1 MKTESSDPFVQA
13 LASLCERHG
22 GHKAVAQRIGVSAEN
37 LWQILNG
44 IRLPSGNPRGVGPRL
59 RAAIASTYPD
69 WLERHPVA
77 VGDPPG
83 KLPISLDANPDYPAV
98 RRVRIKALAGV
109 NGYAVE
115 HMDEDGPPI
124 VFRADWFRAHG
135 YRPDKLVALRVCGQS
150 MEPSLYEGDLIV
162 VNTQQTEPKD
172 GRVFVVLYEG
182 VVSVKRLV
190 RDAGAWWLESDN
202 ADKRAFPRK
211 ACTDETTVPVG
222 EVVYKQSERI

>member
-1 MKTESSDPFVQA
+1 MPTDFGSRVRLARSLAKLTQKE
-13 LASLCERHG
+13 LASRVGMSQGALSELESAGFSSTLTVQIAHACGVDVQWLATGDGSPG
-22 GHKAVAQRIGVSAEN
+22 G
-37 LWQILNG
+37 
-44 IRLPSGNPRGVGPRL
+44 LPATTDRQ
-59 RAAIASTYPD
+59 
-69 WLERHPVA
+69 
-77 VGDPPG
+77 
-83 KLPISLDANPDYPAV
+83 PIPLDNNPDYPAV
-98 RRVRIKALAGV
+98 RRVRIKASAGV

-182 VVSVKRLV
+182 VVAVKRLV

>member
-1 MKTESSDPFVQA
+1 MLQNNEQDWRRERLAA
-13 LASLCERHG
+13 LVERLG
-22 GHKAVAQRIGVSAEN
+22 G
-37 LWQILNG
+37 
-44 IRLPSGNPRGVGPRL
+44 
-59 RAAIASTYPD
+59 RAAVGRQLGFRDGAYIGHMLSGERPITEKFVAKVHALQGFSAWFVRQDSTP
-69 WLERHPVA
+69 LATAIP
-77 VGDPPG
+77 
-83 KLPISLDANPDYPAV
+83 LDSNPDYPAV
-98 RRVRIKALAGV
+98 RRVRIKASAGV

-182 VVSVKRLV
+182 VVAVKRLV